1 MAHGLHRRA
10 FVINP
15 NFSKK
20 NKKQSRLVTLLAV
33 SLFLNATAMPVL
45 ISPVWAQDP
54 TKVLQ
59 GEVEDD
65 EKIESPTEYAP
76 LAAPGTVPATP
87 AAETTAESDAGKK
100 KLTIDEIKIEG
111 NRLVGTDEIQNVL
124 KTKRGDTFVREQVF
138 DDLKAINEMGY
149 FDEKSL
155 QVLPELNNGGVLLK
169 IRVQENAPVTQISI
183 QGNEVLKSEDISKIF
198 ADQLGK
204 PQNLAQLSG
213 SIDKVEQM
221 YHDKGFVLARVTDV
235 KDFPDGSV
243 SLTINE
249 GHIDKVEITGNKKTK
264 DYIIRNKL
272 KVKPGAIYNELELGN
287 DLKKL
292 YADGYFQDIRRSL
305 APSEANPD
313 KFALKIEV
321 DEKRTG
327 SVGLG
332 GGVDSVAGPFGS
344 MSFSDANFRG
354 KGQVL
359 SFNSQVGSGV
369 FGNFNNTINNGGT
382 SFLPTQRTYQIEA
395 SFIEPNL
402 KGTKNSLAVS
412 GFGRNYASMMID
424 QSTQRTIGANATLSR
439 PLGKHLTANLGLMGE
454 NTGLKDLGSLLGS
467 QSVLN
472 SMADRALAT
481 GRAATA
487 AGAQTLAGQVRSD
500 QLRGGTF
507 FTVSPSLVYD
517 TRDSYMDPKKGT
529 NARISGG
536 PSVGLNGA
544 SFGKMGGSVSHYK
557 QLGKGFTLATNAQG
571 GASVGGLPQFAQ
583 YRLGGWNGLRGYR
596 QFSDLGT
603 GTAMLMATAEIRHAL
618 PFASSTNVGRLINKH
633 VQAAAFFDVGQVTG
647 NGMSNSLLSRSN
659 MGASVGLGLRVKVPM
674 VGLVRLDYGLP
685 LIQSVLNGGLTP
697 RFTVGFGE
705 KF

>member
-1 MAHGLHRRA
+1 MPWCHDTMAHGLQQRA
-10 FVINP
+10 FVFNP
-15 NFSKK
+15 ISEKT
-20 NKKQSRLVTLLAV
+20 NKKQARLVTLMAV
-33 SLFLNATAMPVL
+33 SLFLNASMMPVL
-45 ISPVWAQDP
+45 TSPVWADEP
-54 TKVLQ
+54 AKVLE

-65 EKIESPTEYAP
+65 EKVE
-76 LAAPGTVPATP
+76 AAPAAP
-87 AAETTAESDAGKK
+87 AAEPAPAPDASSDKK
-100 KLTIDEIKIEG
+100 KLTIDEINIEG
-111 NRLVGTDEIQNVL
+111 NRLVGTEEIQNVL

-155 QVLPELNNGGVLLK
+155 QVLPELKNGGVLLK

-183 QGNEVLKSEDISKIF
+183 QGNEVLKTEDISKIF

-204 PQNLAQLSG
+204 PQNLTQLSS
-213 SIDKVEQM
+213 SIDKVEQL

-249 GHIDKVEITGNKKTK
+249 GQIDKVEISGNRKTK
-264 DYIIRNKL
+264 DYIIRNVL
-272 KVKPGAIYNELELGN
+272 KVKPGTIYNEQQLAN

-292 YADGYFQDIRRSL
+292 YANGYFQDIRRSL
-305 APSEANPD
+305 APSETNPD

-382 SFLPTQRTYQIEA
+382 TFMPTQRTYQVEA
-395 SFIEPNL
+395 SFIEPNI
-402 KGTKNSLAVS
+402 KGTNASLAVS
-412 GFGRNYASMMID
+412 GFGRNFASMMID
-424 QSTQRTIGANATLSR
+424 QSTQRTVGANATLSK
-439 PLGKHLTANLGLMGE
+439 PLGKNFTANLGLMGE
-454 NTGLKDLGSLLGS
+454 NTGLRDLSNLLGAD
-467 QSVLN
+467 SVMN
-472 SMADRALAT
+472 SMADRALAL
-481 GRAATA
+481 GDATTQ
-487 AGAQTLAGQVRSD
+487 AGAQALAGKVRAD

-517 TRDSYMDPKKGT
+517 TRDSYTDPKKGMT
-529 NARISGG
+529 ARVSAG

-544 SFGKMGGSVSHYK
+544 SFAKMGGSVSKYIP
-557 QLGKGFTLATNAQG
+557 LGKGFTLATNAQG
-571 GASVGGLPQFAQ
+571 GAAVGGLPQFAQ
-583 YRLGGWNGLRGYR
+583 YRLGGFNGLRGYR

-603 GTAMLMATAEIRHAL
+603 GTAMLMATAEVRHAL
-618 PFASSTNVGRLINKH
+618 PFMGDSAVGKMVNKH
-633 VQAAAFFDVGQVTG
+633 VQAAAFMDVGKVGG
-647 NGMSNSLLSRSN
+647 NGLSNGLLSRSN
-659 MGASVGLGLRVKVPM
+659 MGASVGMGLRVKVPM

-685 LIQSVLNGGLTP
+685 LIQSVLNRGFVP